1 MYSRAQEISINWL
14 STWGAGG
21 PVLELPTTRIHYS
34 GMFQTNLRN
43 DKNYSL
49 EEKVWKEMDG
59 KKKKIGREQ
68 EAMLKALSLKT

>member
-14 STWGAGG
+14 STWEGQERS
-21 PVLELPTTRIHYS
+21 VLELPMTRIHYS

-49 EEKVWKEMDG
+49 EGKVWKEMDG
-59 KKKKIGREQ
+59 KKKKKYEGNRKLHE
-68 EAMLKALSLKT
+68 KLSH